1 MNHNHL
7 WQLVCA
13 ACLCAPL
20 AVSIV
25 SSQDAANDEQHKR
38 DPTLPRIVLVHGA
51 FADGSGW
58 RELIPLL
65 DHAGYIVTAVQNPL
79 TSIDDDVTTTKRVI
93 DAQAALGP
101 VVVVAHSYGGA
112 VITGAA
118 AGNKNVKA
126 LVYVNAFAPDADE
139 VLGELLH
146 SKGATPL
153 DSALIP
159 DSAGYLYID
168 RAKFH
173 EVFCADISKREARTL
188 ATTQRPVSSNVFGQK
203 LSVAAWK
210 DIPSWYVLGRQ
221 DQAIPAPL
229 QRFMAE
235 RIKAKIT
242 ELDTSHVSFISQP
255 KAVMRVI
262 EDAVAATKK

>member
-1 MNHNHL
+1 
-7 WQLVCA
+7 
-13 ACLCAPL
+13 
-20 AVSIV
+20 
-25 SSQDAANDEQHKR
+25 
-38 DPTLPRIVLVHGA
+38 LPRIVLVHGA

-65 DHAGYIVTAVQNPL
+65 DRVGYIVTAVQNPL
-79 TSIDDDVTTTKRVI
+79 TSIDDDVVTTKRVI

-112 VITGAA
+112 VTTAAA

-126 LVYVNAFAPDADE
+126 LVYINAFAPDVGE

-146 SKGATPL
+146 SQGPTPL
-153 DSALIP
+153 DSALVP

-168 RAKFH
+168 RGKFH

-188 ATTQRPVSSNVFGQK
+188 ATTQRPVSSNVFAEKVQ
-203 LSVAAWK
+203 VAAWK

-221 DQAIPAPL
+221 DQAIPPPL

-255 KAVMRVI
+255 KAVLRVI
-262 EDAVAATKK
+262 EEAVAATKN